1 MEKFVMV
8 AMLLGLIAAAAGT
21 TCYDCTTVVG
31 EACGDEWVANSD
43 YELDCSGTGDSSDE
57 DGSCYKDK
65 NKTKL
70 FGVWVTTVTR
80 GCSANGNDNTQCAQT
95 DRESVNIFGIKSETW
110 KCSCDGD
117 KCNSGSQLALSSA
130 LVLSALAK
138 FAL

>member
-1 MEKFVMV
+1 M
-8 AMLLGLIAAAAGT
+8 IAVAAGT

-70 FGVWVTTVTR
+70 FGVWVTTGKDSHLIKYTSDFT
-80 GCSANGNDNTQCAQT
+80 C
-95 DRESVNIFGIKSETW
+95 GII
-110 KCSCDGD
+110 
-117 KCNSGSQLALSSA
+117 NP
-130 LVLSALAK
+130 
-138 FAL
+138 